1 MNVEVKIVAPE
12 LAEALNN
19 LADAIRGRT
28 GAFVPVTAS
37 DIAKFADENTTPE
50 AKAASDTGKPP
61 ARSAK
66 AKPTTPSTSEPE
78 TAGDA
83 GEPATDQAAL
93 ASDENEN
100 GSAIDYA
107 QVKAA
112 VMKVSTTKGR
122 QAAVDLLAEFDA
134 KVGGDLTEE
143 QWGPFLARADEV
155 LA

>member
-1 MNVEVKIVAPE
+1 MNVEVKIVAPD

-28 GAFVPVTAS
+28 GAFVPATTAEATAEPEKPKTA
-37 DIAKFADENTTPE
+37 AKPA
-50 AKAASDTGKPP
+50 AK
-61 ARSAK
+61 
-66 AKPTTPSTSEPE
+66 KPTTQPTPEPE
-78 TAGDA
+78 TAGVA
-83 GEPATDQAAL
+83 GETAMDQAAP
-93 ASDENEN
+93 ASGESES

-155 LA
+155 LG

>member
-1 MNVEVKIVAPE
+1 VNITLDIKCPE
-12 LAEALNN
+12 LAQAINN
-19 LADAIRGRT
+19 LAAAMSIRSVD
-28 GAFVPVTAS
+28 GALQA
-37 DIAKFADENTTPE
+37 PE
-50 AKAASDTGKPP
+50 ATAEPEKPKTA

-66 AKPTTPSTSEPE
+66 AKETTPVTPEPE

-83 GEPATDQAAL
+83 GEPATGQTEP
-93 ASDENEN
+93 ASDENES

-122 QAAVDLLAEFDA
+122 QAAVDLLGEFNA

-143 QWGPFLARADEV
+143 QWGPFLARAEEV
-155 LA
+155 LG

>member
-1 MNVEVKIVAPE
+1 MNVEVKIVAPD

-28 GAFVPVTAS
+28 GAFVPVTTTEATAEPEKPKTA
-37 DIAKFADENTTPE
+37 AKP
-50 AKAASDTGKPP
+50 AAE
-61 ARSAK
+61 
-66 AKPTTPSTSEPE
+66 KPTTPPTPEPE
-78 TAGDA
+78 TAGD
-83 GEPATDQAAL
+83 GPGPATDQEAPAT
-93 ASDENEN
+93 SSNDE

-155 LA
+155 LG

>member
-1 MNVEVKIVAPE
+1 MNVEVKIVAPD

-28 GAFVPVTAS
+28 GAFVPVTA
-37 DIAKFADENTTPE
+37 AEAAAGEAAPE
-50 AKAASDTGKPP
+50 KAAQPEKPV
-61 ARSAK
+61 RSAAK
-66 AKPTTPSTSEPE
+66 KPTTPPTPEPE

-83 GEPATDQAAL
+83 GEKGTPEKEPA
-93 ASDENEN
+93 SGENES

-122 QAAVDLLAEFDA
+122 QAAVDLLGEFNA
-134 KVGGDLTEE
+134 KVGGDLSEE

-155 LA
+155 LG